1 VTALGGSVDEALARA
16 REAAGHIGWAPA
28 PATEAPGADA

>member
-1 VTALGGSVDEALARA
+1 MGHVTALGATTDEALGRA

-28 PATEAPGADA
+28 ATLSEH